1 VKEMTDGPEWS
12 ESRFSSYYFSVIE
25 TFYGNVQIPPPSNI
39 GAALLV
45 AVAGG
50 GGEAAAD
57 GEVYHLRRGDM
68 LLVPE
73 GTHFAIQSQK
83 NDLLQGYVMDIR
95 QHKHSQDAAGGGLP
109 RPSSLAAPKHA
120 VYLRNVLELVTM
132 LEELYLHRLPIDEL
146 RHIRN
151 GMVFHEVLYRLLQV
165 MEAAPPR
172 SEGDLSL
179 EQSVV
184 YLEEHF
190 RGKITRDQLA
200 AATRMSR
207 SHYSVAFKQLTGYS
221 PSQYASLLRVH
232 AAMELL
238 LGGKE
243 TLKDIAIQSG
253 YKDEFYLSRRFK
265 QHTGISP
272 SRYLSQFGKRA
283 AVLVPPY
290 ASHMRALGLE
300 PTVAIADSSEYV
312 TSPELEQP
320 KSMVMMG
327 EHCTAEQLA
336 KVLRETAT
344 ELVIASDPSYAH
356 VTFSAERLRA
366 AAPVIVVPWMDMGWK
381 EHFRYIAQI
390 LRESEKAESW
400 LAGFEREEKEARE
413 QVASIAGVAQAVV
426 TVLVIKPDRL
436 LIYGA
441 RNAGYVL
448 YQSLGLMPPERI
460 REHIASGGPSFHSLR
475 ITLEELPDYAGDKL
489 LVIVFN
495 DEKGSAAAVDAVLDS
510 TVWKELPAVRQNEA
524 YIVDQ
529 NDWIPYNPISIRNQ
543 LRRAV
548 KLFCD
553 GKTNVQ
559 T

>member
-1 VKEMTDGPEWS
+1 MTDSPEWS

-25 TFYGNVQIPPPSNI
+25 TFYGNVQIPPPSII

-57 GEVYHLRRGDM
+57 GEFYHLRRGDI
-68 LLVPE
+68 LLLPAD
-73 GTHFAIQSQK
+73 THLAIQSHK
-83 NDLLQGYVMDIR
+83 NELLQGYVMDIR
-95 QHKHSQDAAGGGLP
+95 QRKHSQDDTGGSLP
-109 RPSSLAAPKHA
+109 RPSSLAAPKQVA
-120 VYLRNVLELVTM
+120 CLRNVLELVTM
-132 LEELYLHRLPIDEL
+132 LEELYLHRLPIYEL

-151 GMVFHEVLYRLLQV
+151 GMVFHEMLYRLLQV
-165 MEAAPPR
+165 MDAAPR
-172 SEGDLSL
+172 GEGDLSL

-190 RGKITRDQLA
+190 REKITRDQLA

-221 PSQYASLLRVH
+221 PSQYAALLRVH

-238 LGGKE
+238 LEGKE
-243 TLKDIAIQSG
+243 ALKEIAIQSG

-272 SRYLSQFGKRA
+272 SRYLPQFGKRA

-312 TSPELEQP
+312 TSPELEHP

-336 KVLRETAT
+336 KALRETAT

-381 EHFRYIAQI
+381 EHFRYIAKI

-400 LAGFEREEKEARE
+400 LAGFEREEQEARE
-413 QVASIAGVAQAVV
+413 QIASMAGMAQAVV
-426 TVLVIKPDRL
+426 TVLVIKPDKL

-448 YQSLGLMPPERI
+448 YRSLGLMPPERI

-548 KLFCD
+548 KLFCE

-559 T
+559 I